1 MEATRSDLQKRW
13 QAATDEELAA
23 AAENLDQYPEEAIEV
38 IRAEVR
44 RRGVP
49 HRDTAAF
56 LRGVAKT
63 SLAPEGTVFL
73 RGEYWTAR
81 ADDEIP
87 VDARVEAVAVDG
99 MRLQVKRADD

>member
-1 MEATRSDLQKRW
+1 MVFDRPEVSDLNIDFW
-13 QAATDEELAA
+13 SVLVPLVAGLTACMAAIVVAMGRTFRLAQQSGVHEL
-23 AAENLDQYPEEAIEV
+23 I
-38 IRAEVR
+38 
-44 RRGVP
+44 GM
-49 HRDTAAF
+49 
-56 LRGVAKT
+56 RGVAKT

-81 ADDEIP
+81 AAEEIP